1 MRTTDL
7 ELLDTPAAIHTAA
20 SALVARAKEVG
31 VVLTIQLEP
40 LLPLAMGNYTMR
52 VETREAITHNA

>member
-7 ELLDTPAAIHTAA
+7 ELLDTSAAIHTAA

-31 VVLTIQLEP
+31 VVLTISLEQLH
-40 LLPLAMGNYTMR
+40 PLAMGNYAMR
-52 VETREAITHNA
+52 VDTRQARLQPP

>member
-20 SALVARAKEVG
+20 TALIARAKEVG
-31 VVLTIQLEP
+31 VVLTVHLEP
-40 LLPLAMGNYTMR
+40 LAPLAMGHYEMR
-52 VETREAITHNA
+52 VETRQAIVH